1 MYGGYANGA
10 NGYSYGSQQAA
21 HAQQPTPPA
30 PPAMPG
36 LPAGWSPARC
46 PTTGNTYFYEHS
58 TGKVSW
64 TPPKAPE
71 VVVAASAQPLPPST
85 QVPQNYEGASA
96 QTLPEEAQDAWD
108 AVQAH
113 IAASRMGRPPP
124 QFSVPSTQ
132 PKKRGGDLSSL
143 KKDLQSPADVLQ
155 WRRERDI
162 TVAGG
167 CDQCFPRFE
176 DAPLLPALYT
186 SLKAAG
192 FSTPPPIQGQAWPPA
207 LQGRDVIGVAKTG
220 SGKTLGFLVPAFKL
234 LCGAGFPRPCQA
246 CAPKVLVLAPTREL
260 ATQIEDEARK
270 FGGPLGVKSVCCY
283 GGAPKGPQM
292 ASLRQGAHVCIATP
306 GRLNDFLEAGMVD
319 LYACRY
325 LVFDEADRMRVSGV
339 LSVAFTPSTRPHD
352 RGRSTR
358 SEWPQNRIRTTHDFV

>member
-10 NGYSYGSQQAA
+10 ANGYATGAANSYGQQQAA
-21 HAQQPTPPA
+21 YAGQAPQSYQQPAQPTPPA

-46 PTTGNTYFYEHS
+46 PTTGNTYFYEHA

-64 TPPKAPE
+64 TPPKQPE

-113 IAASRMGRPPP
+113 IAASRLGKPPP
-124 QFSVPSTQ
+124 QFTSMPQTTQ
-132 PKKRGGDLSSL
+132 KKRGGDLSSL
-143 KKDLQSPADVLQ
+143 KKDLESPPDVLR
-155 WRRERDI
+155 WRQERDI

-167 CDQCFPRFE
+167 CDSCFPRFE

-192 FSTPPPIQGQAWPPA
+192 FSTPSPIQGQAWPLPVWKSTRA
-207 LQGRDVIGVAKTG
+207 
-220 SGKTLGFLVPAFKL
+220 SGAPDNSSPSHFSAMT
-234 LCGAGFPRPCQA
+234 RPCWPRREMSNRHRHA
-246 CAPKVLVLAPTREL
+246 IEL
-260 ATQIEDEARK
+260 ASRRWRGGRRDDSARRRRK
-270 FGGPLGVKSVCCY
+270 FDFH
-283 GGAPKGPQM
+283 A
-292 ASLRQGAHVCIATP
+292 GAH
-306 GRLNDFLEAGMVD
+306 RLG
-319 LYACRY
+319 
-325 LVFDEADRMRVSGV
+325 S
-339 LSVAFTPSTRPHD
+339 
-352 RGRSTR
+352 
-358 SEWPQNRIRTTHDFV
+358 

>member
-10 NGYSYGSQQAA
+10 APASGYSYGAQQAA
-21 HAQQPTPPA
+21 HAQQAPQSYQQPAQPTP

-46 PTTGNTYFYEHS
+46 PTTGNTYFYEHA

-71 VVVAASAQPLPPST
+71 PVVAAVSAPLPPSS
-85 QVPQNYEGASA
+85 QVAPNYEGASA

-113 IAASRMGRPPP
+113 IAASRLGKPPP
-124 QFSVPSTQ
+124 QFSMPSSSA

-143 KKDLQSPADVLQ
+143 KKDLQSPSDVLQ
-155 WRRERDI
+155 WRKERDI

-167 CDQCFPRFE
+167 CDQCYPRFE

-192 FSTPPPIQGQAWPPA
+192 FSTPSPIQGQAWPLP
-207 LQGRDVIGVAKTG
+207 VWK
-220 SGKTLGFLVPAFKL
+220 
-234 LCGAGFPRPCQA
+234 
-246 CAPKVLVLAPTREL
+246 
-260 ATQIEDEARK
+260 
-270 FGGPLGVKSVCCY
+270 
-283 GGAPKGPQM
+283 
-292 ASLRQGAHVCIATP
+292 
-306 GRLNDFLEAGMVD
+306 
-319 LYACRY
+319 
-325 LVFDEADRMRVSGV
+325 
-339 LSVAFTPSTRPHD
+339 STRAS
-352 RGRSTR
+352 GASTSPR
-358 SEWPQNRIRTTHDFV
+358 HRAGVTAR

>member
-1 MYGGYANGA
+1 MYGGYATGA
-10 NGYSYGSQQAA
+10 ASGYSYG
-21 HAQQPTPPA
+21 AQQPAQPPA

-46 PTTGNTYFYEHS
+46 PTTGNTYFYEHA

-143 KKDLQSPADVLQ
+143 KKDLESPPDVLQ

-176 DAPLLPALYT
+176 DAPLLPALYA

-192 FSTPPPIQGQAWPPA
+192 FATPSPIQGQAWPLPVWKSTRA
-207 LQGRDVIGVAKTG
+207 
-220 SGKTLGFLVPAFKL
+220 SG
-234 LCGAGFPRPCQA
+234 
-246 CAPKVLVLAPTREL
+246 
-260 ATQIEDEARK
+260 
-270 FGGPLGVKSVCCY
+270 
-283 GGAPKGPQM
+283 
-292 ASLRQGAHVCIATP
+292 ATP
-306 GRLNDFLEAGMVD
+306 SSRNA
-319 LYACRY
+319 
-325 LVFDEADRMRVSGV
+325 
-339 LSVAFTPSTRPHD
+339 P
-352 RGRSTR
+352 
-358 SEWPQNRIRTTHDFV
+358 